1 MTLEDENLLLKER
14 INQLWHENEMLRT
27 VIIMGSIMGNN
38 TTNTQEIGFSKEQQE
53 KIKQEILD
61 GTY

>member
-38 TTNTQEIGFSKEQQE
+38 TTKTQEIGFSKEQQE

>member
-14 INQLWHENEMLRT
+14 INQLWHENEILRT